1 MKAYLF
7 LAIGVLWIATA
18 VILQRTGFSVFWPN
32 GALNP
37 DRVDMVF
44 RLVLP
49 LIFFGWVVP
58 IMLGLWLMWA
68 KKQ

>member
-7 LAIGVLWIATA
+7 LAIGALWISIA
-18 VILQRTGFSVFWPN
+18 VVLSRTGFSFFWPK
-32 GALNP
+32 GTLNP
-37 DRVDMVF
+37 ATVAMIF

-49 LIFFGWVVP
+49 VIFFGWIVP

-68 KKQ
+68 KK